1 MAAPSR
7 AHAAKLLHLPAEV
20 IQLIVDHLWPEETTS
35 LLIAVPK
42 LAYLV
47 TVEQLW
53 YQDGWGY
60 TILHCAVDKNDEAIA
75 NLIARPCAQGQVATC
90 QGYTPLCLTIS
101 EDDNKTA
108 KMLINA
114 NFDLLAQDRLG
125 RTPLHA
131 ACSESCRDNNPT
143 ENVQLSSLKG

>member
-7 AHAAKLLHLPAEV
+7 AHAAKLLHLPAEA
-20 IQLIVDHLWPEETTS
+20 IQLIVDHPWPEETTS

-75 NLIARPCAQGQVATC
+75 NLIARPCAQDQVATC

-108 KMLINA
+108 KMLISTLILTCWPRI
-114 NFDLLAQDRLG
+114 D
-125 RTPLHA
+125 
-131 ACSESCRDNNPT
+131 
-143 ENVQLSSLKG
+143 